1 MGSGGDTIRPC
12 GAVGQRVCLSRRRS
26 RVRAPPRS
34 PMAPSSNRSGRQP
47 LKLQMW
53 VRVPQGS
60 PRRKKPA
67 PFRFRGL
74 RRSRENSTSAD
85 SFLLLP
91 IEPRFDGDRNKAGCR
106 SGHNGVA
113 LKASVRQQCRPWVRA
128 PPPSPRRKKPAPFRF
143 CGLRRS
149 RENSTSAG
157 SFLLLPIEP
166 RFNGGPIRVSRA

>member
-1 MGSGGDTIRPC
+1 MLGSGGDPIRPC
-12 GAVGQRVCLSRRRS
+12 GTVGQRACLSRRRS

-34 PMAPSSNRSGRQP
+34 PMAPSSNRSGQQP

-91 IEPRFDGDRNKAGCR
+91 IEPRFDGDPNKTGCR

-113 LKASVRQQCRPWVRA
+113 LKASVRQRCRPWVRS
-128 PPPSPRRKKPAPFRF
+128 PPPSPKCGSIAKLVRQRF
-143 CGLRRS
+143 A
-149 RENSTSAG
+149 N
-157 SFLLLPIEP
+157 P
-166 RFNGGPIRVSRA
+166 